1 MKTMKQGRHNTKDK
15 VRAVLGGAALALV
28 LLISAEATQKG
39 KPQADPS
46 IWKPVEAAMGRPG
59 TLQSDGVFKFSMPRK
74 DMRVTVQGTPIHAG
88 LALGSWTAFLGKP
101 GSAMAMGDLVLAEDE
116 VGPVMLKLLQGGIQI
131 TAIHNH
137 LLHETPRVVYM
148 HIEGHGNAARMAK
161 AIHDALA
168 LTRTPAATPGP
179 AKPEDQNI
187 GIDTAQIAA
196 VLGRAGKVNGGILQV
211 SVPRP
216 ERITDAGM
224 EVPPSMGTATALNF
238 QPTGNGRAAITG
250 DFVLLAEEVNPVL
263 KALRD
268 NGIQA
273 TALHSHMLYEQPRLY
288 FMHFWA
294 NDEAVKLAR
303 GLRAALDL
311 MKASK

>member
-1 MKTMKQGRHNTKDK
+1 MNHCTKK
-15 VRAVLGGAALALV
+15 ANHKIRAFLAPAAVALM
-28 LLISAEATQKG
+28 LLVNADATQKG
-39 KPQADPS
+39 RPQPDAS
-46 IWKPVEAAMGRPG
+46 MWKPVEAAMGRPG
-59 TLQSDGVFKFSMPRK
+59 TLQPDGVFKFSMPRK

-101 GSAMAMGDLVLAEDE
+101 GKAMAMGDLVLSEDE
-116 VGPVMLKLLQGGIQI
+116 VGPVMLKLQQEGVQI
-131 TAIHNH
+131 TAVHNH

-161 AIHDALA
+161 AIRDALA
-168 LTRTPAATPGP
+168 LTKTPAPTASAP

-187 GIDTAQIAA
+187 GIDTAQIGAI
-196 VLGRAGKVNGGILQV
+196 LGRAGKVNGGILQV

-238 QPTGNGRAAITG
+238 EPTGAGRAAITG

-263 KALRD
+263 TALRD
-268 NGIQA
+268 NGIQV
-273 TALHSHMLYEQPRLY
+273 TALHSHMLNEQPRLF

-294 NDEAVKLAR
+294 NDDALKLAR

-311 MKASK
+311 MKSTK

>member
-1 MKTMKQGRHNTKDK
+1 MQNKKMIQ
-15 VRAVLGGAALALV
+15 LIGAAALT
-28 LLISAEATQKG
+28 LSSSAVGWQTA
-39 KPQADPS
+39 KPAADVGV
-46 IWKPVEAAMGRPG
+46 WKPVEAAMGRPG
-59 TLQSDGVFKFSMPRK
+59 TLQPDGVFKFSMPRK
-74 DMRVTVQGTPIHAG
+74 DMRVTVEGTPIQAG

-101 GSAMAMGDLVLAEDE
+101 GNAMAMGDLVLSEDE
-116 VGPVMLKLLQGGIQI
+116 VGPVMLKLQQEGVQI
-131 TAIHNH
+131 TAVHNH

-148 HIEGHGNAARMAK
+148 HIAGHGNAARMAK

-168 LTRTPAATPGP
+168 LTRTPAPAQPASP

-187 GIDTAQIAA
+187 GIDTAKIGAI
-196 VLGRAGKVNGGILQV
+196 LGRAGKVKGGILQV

-216 ERITDAGM
+216 ERITGAGM
-224 EVPPSMGTATALNF
+224 EVPPSMGTSTALNF

-250 DFVLLAEEVNPVL
+250 DFVLLADEVSPVM

-268 NGIQA
+268 NGIQV
-273 TALHSHMLYEQPRLY
+273 TALHSHMLNEQPRLF

-294 NDEAVKLAR
+294 NDDAAKLAH

-311 MKASK
+311 MKSAK